1 VLVDGS
7 FWLAYRAR
15 RPLGDGRGVA
25 VVVARSEDGAAFTPV
40 AEIHRDTFGAE
51 SLERPAI
58 VARPDG
64 GWRLYVSCATPGSKH
79 WWVEAVDADHPSG
92 FPTGARTV
100 VLPGSDTEAVKDPVV
115 LVDERGWRMWV
126 CVHPLTDPGH
136 EDRMTTA
143 FATSPDGLAWDVQ
156 GTVLR
161 PTPGSWDAR
170 GARLT
175 AVLGEDPLVVLYD
188 GRPTAEDN
196 WHEVTGVARSED
208 GRTLLADAGPPLRS
222 PHGDGAL
229 RYVSAVPL
237 PDGGTRFY
245 FEASRPDGAHDLM
258 TCLAR

>member
-1 VLVDGS
+1 ML
-7 FWLAYRAR
+7 
-15 RPLGDGRGVA
+15 
-25 VVVARSEDGAAFTPV
+25 
-40 AEIHRDTFGAE
+40 
-51 SLERPAI
+51 
-58 VARPDG
+58 
-64 GWRLYVSCATPGSKH
+64 
-79 WWVEAVDADHPSG
+79 
-92 FPTGARTV
+92 
-100 VLPGSDTEAVKDPVV
+100 
-115 LVDERGWRMWV
+115 V
-126 CVHPLTDPGH
+126 CVDPHTDPGH
-136 EDRMTTA
+136 PDPVSTAVANHPDRHA
-143 FATSPDGLAWDVQ
+143 GDVQ

-196 WHEVTGVARSED
+196 WHEVTGVARSDD

-222 PHGDGAL
+222 PDGDGAL